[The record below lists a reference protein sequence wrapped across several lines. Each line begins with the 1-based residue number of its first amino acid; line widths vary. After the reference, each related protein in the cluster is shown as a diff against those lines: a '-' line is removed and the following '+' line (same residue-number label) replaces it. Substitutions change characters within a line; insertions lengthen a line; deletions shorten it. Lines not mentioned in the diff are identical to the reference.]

1 MKGFDFD
8 ELGPIRYSE
17 ELLKEALVLNPAF
30 VDKNVHETMVRLHA
44 YRIHQQKLIKMK
56 RQTEIKKMEGQ
67 PADLDVKIQRKVR
80 NHNRIFTKDFDNWHK
95 QQKLN
100 NENVKILNKINEI

>member
-1 MKGFDFD
+1 
-8 ELGPIRYSE
+8 
-17 ELLKEALVLNPAF
+17 
-30 VDKNVHETMVRLHA
+30 
-44 YRIHQQKLIKMK
+44 
-56 RQTEIKKMEGQ
+56 MEGQ